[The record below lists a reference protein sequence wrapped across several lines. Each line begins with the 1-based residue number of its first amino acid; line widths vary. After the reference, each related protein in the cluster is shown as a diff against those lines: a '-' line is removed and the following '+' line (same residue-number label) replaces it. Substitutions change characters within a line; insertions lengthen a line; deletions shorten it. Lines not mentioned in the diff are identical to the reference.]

1 MTHSP
6 ISSFRRTGVSR
17 PLLSA
22 VLFALI
28 ATGCQESPPPAPTM
42 SAEDLAMQ
50 TLRGTLSG
58 VAESGE
64 AGSALQGF
72 DSAIL
77 SAPVSE
83 DVRAKLLEGYKK
95 LSVPTDPEK
104 NKEVAQ
110 DLLATLPPA

>member
-1 MTHSP
+1 MT
-6 ISSFRRTGVSR
+6 
-17 PLLSA
+17 
-22 VLFALI
+22 
-28 ATGCQESPPPAPTM
+28 
-42 SAEDLAMQ
+42 AEDLAMQ

-95 LSVPTDPEK
+95 LSVSTDPEK